1 MTPSSFAAA
10 FALGLVLAILLFL
23 AVVSYNAVMS
33 LRQRID
39 KAWANIDVVLKQRHD
54 QLPALVNAVRG
65 LMSFEQNVLTEV
77 ARARAA
83 YSPTDPI
90 PEQAVT
96 SEETSRA
103 VRSLFAVVEAYPQVK
118 SDANVLELQHEIER
132 LEGMIADRR
141 ELYNDQV
148 YRYNAR
154 ISTLPTNLLA
164 PLFGWQQRPYFA
176 AEPGDLARPS
186 TQL

>member
-1 MTPSSFAAA
+1 MTPASMAAA
-10 FALGLVLAILLFL
+10 FAVGLLLAILLFIG
-23 AVVSYNAVMS
+23 VTSYNAVMS

-54 QLPALVNAVRG
+54 QLPALVSAVRG
-65 LMSFEQNVLTEV
+65 LMAFEQGVLTEV

-83 YSPTDPI
+83 YSPTESI
-90 PEQAVT
+90 PDQAVHA
-96 SEETSRA
+96 EETSRA

-118 SDANVLELQHEIER
+118 SDANVLDLQNEIER

-154 ISTLPTNLLA
+154 ISTFPTMLLT
-164 PLFGWQQRPYFA
+164 PLLGWRQRPFFA
-176 AEPGDLARPS
+176 ADPSDLPRPA
-186 TQL
+186 TDL